1 MSKNKTPQAI
11 RGTQD
16 IFGPEAEAFA
26 FVVETFER
34 VRKLYRFRRVEM
46 PVFEK
51 TEVFARSIG
60 ETTDIVSKE
69 MYSFDDRGGDS
80 LTLRPEFTAGIAR
93 AYLTNGWQQHA
104 PLKVGTHGP
113 LFRYERPQKGRYRQF
128 HQIDAEIIGA
138 AEPQADVELLA
149 MADQLLKELG
159 IEGVTLHLNTLGDGD
174 SREAWRAALIEYFS
188 AVKDELSEDSQERLE
203 KNPLRILD
211 SKDRRDRKFVA
222 DAPKID
228 AFLSDEATAL
238 FDAVTSGLDAAGVKW
253 VRAESLVRGL
263 DYYRHTAFEFIP
275 DEGSAAADALGSQ
288 STILGG
294 GRYDGL
300 MESLGG
306 APTPAVGWAAGIER
320 LAMLVGEEKLDL
332 LRPETLIVLPDGPS
346 AIAKA
351 TALTAFI
358 RRRLPELVEKIDAL
372 RWQRNF
378 QIEDASSEGI
388 IADTDGD
395 YEFSGAFELAFKHN
409 QRKQFDK
416 AKRDGASV
424 IVTVRDDGTTSERSM
439 LVSSSRTETDF
450 AKGALGMHALW
461 SLIEMELQGEE
472 YSLVNN
478 RQIKLP

>member
-1 MSKNKTPQAI
+1 MGKNTPKAI

-16 IFGPEAEAFA
+16 IFGADAEAFA

-34 VRKLYRFRRVEM
+34 VRKLYRFRRAEM

-51 TEVFARSIG
+51 TEVFSRAIG
-60 ETTDIVSKE
+60 ETTDVVSKE
-69 MYSFDDRGGDS
+69 MYSFEDRGGDS

-104 PLKVGTHGP
+104 PLKIATHGP

-128 HQIDAEIIGA
+128 HQIDAEILGA

-149 MADQLLKELG
+149 MADQIIRELG
-159 IEGVTLHLNTLGDGD
+159 IEDVTLHLNTLGDAE
-174 SREAWRAALIEYFS
+174 SRDAWRAALVEYFR
-188 AVKDELSEDSQERLE
+188 AVKEELSEDSQERLE

-211 SKDRRDRKFVA
+211 SKDPRDRKFLG

-228 AFLSDEATAL
+228 AFLSDDARAF

-253 VRAESLVRGL
+253 TRAESLVRGL

-275 DEGSAAADALGSQ
+275 DEGSEAAGKLGSQ

-320 LAMLVGEEKLDL
+320 LAMLVGDRQQERADVVVVVEDD
-332 LRPETLIVLPDGPS
+332 EMTGEGQAAVS
-346 AIAKA
+346 AIREAGLSA
-351 TALTAFI
+351 EFI
-358 RRRLPELVEKIDAL
+358 
-372 RWQRNF
+372 
-378 QIEDASSEGI
+378 ASG
-388 IADTDGD
+388 G
-395 YEFSGAFELAFKHN
+395 KKK
-409 QRKQFDK
+409 RFDK
-416 AKRDGASV
+416 AVKVGSRVILAMSDGERRLRYDETAANRDELA
-424 IVTVRDDGTTSERSM
+424 
-439 LVSSSRTETDF
+439 
-450 AKGALGMHALW
+450 AKLR
-461 SLIEMELQGEE
+461 ELD
-472 YSLVNN
+472 LD
-478 RQIKLP
+478 

>member
-1 MSKNKTPQAI
+1 MSKNTPKAI

-16 IFGPEAEAFA
+16 IFGADAEAFA

-51 TEVFARSIG
+51 TEVFSRAIG
-60 ETTDIVSKE
+60 ETTDVVSKE
-69 MYSFDDRGGDS
+69 MYSFEDRGGDS

-104 PLKVGTHGP
+104 PLKVATHGP

-159 IEGVTLHLNTLGDGD
+159 IEGVTLHLNTLGDAD
-174 SREAWRAALIEYFS
+174 SREQWRAALVEYFR
-188 AVKDELSEDSQERLE
+188 AVEGQLSEDSQERLE
-203 KNPLRILD
+203 RNPLRILD
-211 SKDRRDRKFVA
+211 SKDRRDQQFLA

-228 AFLSDEATAL
+228 DFLTDEATA
-238 FDAVTSGLDAAGVKW
+238 FFEAVTSGLDAAGVKW
-253 VRAESLVRGL
+253 QRAESLVRGL

-275 DEGSAAADALGSQ
+275 DEGTAAAEALGAQ
-288 STILGG
+288 STVLGG

-320 LAMLVGEEKLDL
+320 LAMLVAGASDDPVELAVIPLGDSAGLKAIEVAQELRMSKFSTEIFARGNMKKRFNRADQAGAKAAIVIGEEEIASGKVQFKDLKTGEQTELTVGEAIEKARDLRFEEDLDDL
-332 LRPETLIVLPDGPS
+332 GDTIQ
-346 AIAKA
+346 
-351 TALTAFI
+351 
-358 RRRLPELVEKIDAL
+358 ELEEEV
-372 RWQRNF
+372 
-378 QIEDASSEGI
+378 
-388 IADTDGD
+388 
-395 YEFSGAFELAFKHN
+395 
-409 QRKQFDK
+409 
-416 AKRDGASV
+416 
-424 IVTVRDDGTTSERSM
+424 
-439 LVSSSRTETDF
+439 
-450 AKGALGMHALW
+450 GALG
-461 SLIEMELQGEE
+461 GED
-472 YSLVNN
+472 
-478 RQIKLP
+478 